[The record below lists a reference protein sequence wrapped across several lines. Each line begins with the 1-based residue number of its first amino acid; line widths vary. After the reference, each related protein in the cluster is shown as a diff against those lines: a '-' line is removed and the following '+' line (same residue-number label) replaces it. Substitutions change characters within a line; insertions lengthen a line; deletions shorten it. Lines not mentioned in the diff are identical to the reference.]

1 MASQH
6 MAIGSFKDAQKV
18 IEKYD
23 SIIIFHHTRPD
34 GDCLGSQFGLRQLI
48 RDNYPNKKV
57 YAIGDTGGSFS
68 FLNFDFD
75 NEPSDELLAKSL
87 GIIVDA
93 NFKERIYLRQYL
105 DKNLFAETLRI
116 DHHPNDDDLDKCT
129 LDGLNQIELLL
140 AEMIAELAYQT
151 GWKVSHTA
159 AEYIFL
165 GMITDSGR
173 FQFSDTSARTHELVA
188 FLYKTGFNADKVFT
202 GLAQTDLQDLKLT
215 NKIYENLKTVGRVAY
230 TTLTYDETVQLGKT
244 PNQAC
249 RPNSIANLKGYPFW
263 VFFNEEENG
272 KIRVEYRSNGP
283 CVRNVAVKWGGGGH
297 ERASGSILS
306 SFDLVP
312 DVIRDCNLEVDRW
325 EKYGN
330 DNQIK

>member
-129 LDGLNQIELLL
+129 RWVESNRIAA

-202 GLAQTDLQDLKLT
+202 GLGSNRLARFKT
-215 NKIYENLKTVGRVAY
+215 N
-230 TTLTYDETVQLGKT
+230 
-244 PNQAC
+244 
-249 RPNSIANLKGYPFW
+249 
-263 VFFNEEENG
+263 
-272 KIRVEYRSNGP
+272 
-283 CVRNVAVKWGGGGH
+283 
-297 ERASGSILS
+297 
-306 SFDLVP
+306 
-312 DVIRDCNLEVDRW
+312 
-325 EKYGN
+325 
-330 DNQIK
+330 

>member
-105 DKNLFAETLRI
+105 EQKSFCRNTKNWPSPKWWWFRTSA
-116 DHHPNDDDLDKCT
+116 

-151 GWKVSHTA
+151 GWKVSHTT

-202 GLAQTDLQDLKLT
+202 GLGSNRLARFKT
-215 NKIYENLKTVGRVAY
+215 N
-230 TTLTYDETVQLGKT
+230 
-244 PNQAC
+244 
-249 RPNSIANLKGYPFW
+249 
-263 VFFNEEENG
+263 
-272 KIRVEYRSNGP
+272 
-283 CVRNVAVKWGGGGH
+283 
-297 ERASGSILS
+297 
-306 SFDLVP
+306 
-312 DVIRDCNLEVDRW
+312 
-325 EKYGN
+325 
-330 DNQIK
+330 

>member
-129 LDGLNQIELLL
+129 RWVESNRIAA

-159 AEYIFL
+159 CWIYIF
-165 GMITDSGR
+165 
-173 FQFSDTSARTHELVA
+173 
-188 FLYKTGFNADKVFT
+188 
-202 GLAQTDLQDLKLT
+202 
-215 NKIYENLKTVGRVAY
+215 
-230 TTLTYDETVQLGKT
+230 
-244 PNQAC
+244 
-249 RPNSIANLKGYPFW
+249 
-263 VFFNEEENG
+263 
-272 KIRVEYRSNGP
+272 
-283 CVRNVAVKWGGGGH
+283 
-297 ERASGSILS
+297 
-306 SFDLVP
+306 
-312 DVIRDCNLEVDRW
+312 
-325 EKYGN
+325 GN
-330 DNQIK
+330 DNRQRKISIFRHVCTNTWTSCLFI

>member
-1 MASQH
+1 
-6 MAIGSFKDAQKV
+6 
-18 IEKYD
+18 
-23 SIIIFHHTRPD
+23 
-34 GDCLGSQFGLRQLI
+34 
-48 RDNYPNKKV
+48 
-57 YAIGDTGGSFS
+57 
-68 FLNFDFD
+68 
-75 NEPSDELLAKSL
+75 
-87 GIIVDA
+87 
-93 NFKERIYLRQYL
+93 
-105 DKNLFAETLRI
+105 
-116 DHHPNDDDLDKCT
+116 
-129 LDGLNQIELLL
+129 
-140 AEMIAELAYQT
+140 MIAELAYQT
-151 GWKVSHTA
+151 GWKVSHTV

>member
-34 GDCLGSQFGLRQLI
+34 GDCLGSQFSLRQLI

-129 LDGLNQIELLL
+129 RWVESNRIAA